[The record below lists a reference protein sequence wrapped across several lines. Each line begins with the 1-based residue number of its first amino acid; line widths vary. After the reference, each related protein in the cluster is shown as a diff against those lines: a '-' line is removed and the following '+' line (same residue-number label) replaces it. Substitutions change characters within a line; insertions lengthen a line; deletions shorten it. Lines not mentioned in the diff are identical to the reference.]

1 MPTFYECSRCT
12 ACCRWPGEV
21 RVSDAEVDAI
31 SNFLG
36 LTATQFIAD
45 FTRLNQGRTGL
56 TLIEQSD
63 GSCVFLEGKNCRIQP
78 VKPQQ
83 CRDFPNLWNC
93 PGFTQLCQA
102 RPVELEAPEWNK
114 QVLRATGRS
123 SIPPS
128 VVYPK

>member
-1 MPTFYECSRCT
+1 M
-12 ACCRWPGEV
+12 
-21 RVSDAEVDAI
+21 DAI

-83 CRDFPNLWNC
+83 CRDFPNLWNF